1 MLYIMRPF
9 LKSRNKNN
17 IRNTQIFKYIKIKRD
32 SVVISFTAVHRI
44 KKKVRGRKMKIK
56 TAGIT

>member
-1 MLYIMRPF
+1 MRPF

>member
-17 IRNTQIFKYIKIKRD
+17 IRNIKIKRD